1 MKFNLAAQIP
11 GEIAQWKQMPYLT
24 RKCRSGKNFQL
35 VNLKQLVFLI
45 KYKLFSLYFL
55 SFPTFLAENTTRG
68 KNTRENRWGADV
80 FEQLKIDQ
88 SKN

>member
-1 MKFNLAAQIP
+1 M
-11 GEIAQWKQMPYLT
+11 
-24 RKCRSGKNFQL
+24 
-35 VNLKQLVFLI
+35 
-45 KYKLFSLYFL
+45 YFL
-55 SFPTFLAENTTRG
+55 SFPTFRAENRTRG